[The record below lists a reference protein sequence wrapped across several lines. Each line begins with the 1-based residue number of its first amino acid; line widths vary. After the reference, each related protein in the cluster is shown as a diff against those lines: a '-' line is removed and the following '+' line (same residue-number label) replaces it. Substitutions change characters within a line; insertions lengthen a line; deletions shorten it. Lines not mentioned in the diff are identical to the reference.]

1 MALAA
6 CETTDMD
13 SLYAHRWEIHRD
25 LQVNHLIKKI
35 IASYLSNL
43 YYALSL

>member
-25 LQVNHLIKKI
+25 LQVYHLILKKLFDLI
-35 IASYLSNL
+35 YQN
-43 YYALSL
+43 YTTH

>member
-13 SLYAHRWEIHRD
+13 SLYAHRWDIHRD
-25 LQVNHLIKKI
+25 LQVYIIQLKKKYLFDLIYPNCTK
-35 IASYLSNL
+35 L
-43 YYALSL
+43 